1 MKNIVKRSLA
11 ALGFLCLVTLLFAVM
26 FPKEKAS
33 ANIYEQKTSA
43 KRAGKVV
50 KEDAVEGDSIVSV
63 VENENLR
70 ITLKTDK
77 KEYHAGDPVSLKT
90 EIEYIGKKDGI
101 ELTTCNPSVAY
112 RIDGSNGVKLYSFA
126 DWFPK
131 TPGKFELKKGEK
143 FEEDFQMGEYG
154 SFALTGSYDII
165 GGEKIRYNNEDPITV
180 FYLPKGTY
188 TFTVMLTDQ
197 LAKKK
202 PATFY
207 AELHINIDVE
217 GNVFADGSNLYRTLG
232 DNEAVLI
239 GTKAD
244 DKVSDDPW
252 LEQGVAFTVPET
264 AKYNGK
270 KYTVTVIG
278 DEGIRYS
285 GWVDDY
291 EYGYIDAGVFSRLNF
306 TTVKIPSTVKVI
318 SRSAFRNTQYN
329 KIEINAGDL
338 IVGEKAFS
346 INENYR
352 DETLSLE
359 IKGGNVKIEKEA
371 FLSGRFTKINIHD
384 CKSLEIGELAF
395 ACEYNLKEVKLPEN
409 TLSIGNRAFYDSAE
423 RKDKVT
429 LTIPKGTVKI
439 EGPVANK
446 MLVKVAKGNTSFV
459 TRYGLLLTADGSTV
473 IGISDFRYREIAM
486 PEGITSIMPYAFSG
500 TLITK
505 LTIPDTVTVI
515 PEGMAYITTL
525 KSVSLGKY
533 TKEIG
538 NSAFCDT
545 ALKKISL
552 PNGLES
558 IGESAFASTRLKKVT
573 IPKTVTVLG
582 NRAFANNN
590 ITVTFKKNNKKY
602 TQKGDV
608 LLEKGT
614 NTAVGFVYSNIGD
627 AEFEKLDLEF
637 VLRGYIY
644 TLNIPESVKEIDI
657 SSFSSKLMGEYY
669 TGRNLVYEAAEIIFK
684 TKEPPKFVDER
695 NSDKEFCIM
704 IFIPEDGDMDAY
716 KAALEEV
723 GLKEY
728 ENYRITNQ
736 PYDEW

>member
-143 FEEDFQMGEYG
+143 IEEDFQMGAYG
-154 SFALTGSYDII
+154 SFALTGSNDII

-318 SRSAFRNTQYN
+318 SRSAFRNTQYS

-346 INENYR
+346 VNENYR

-359 IKGGNVKIEKEA
+359 IKGGNVKLEKEA

-409 TLSIGNRAFYDSAE
+409 TFSIGNRAFYDSAE

-515 PEGMAYITTL
+515 PERMAYNTTL

-558 IGESAFASTRLKKVT
+558 IGESAFASTKLKKVT

-582 NRAFANNN
+582 NRVFSNNN

-608 LLEKGT
+608 LLAKGT
-614 NTAVGFVYSNIGD
+614 NTAVGFLYSNIGD

-669 TGRNLVYEAAEIIFK
+669 TGRNLVYEPAEIIFK

-716 KAALEEV
+716 RAALEEV

>member
-1 MKNIVKRSLA
+1 MKNIIKRSLT
-11 ALGFLCLVTLLFAVM
+11 ALGFLCLATLLFAVM

-43 KRAGKVV
+43 KRTGKVV

-101 ELTTCNPSVAY
+101 ELTTCKPSVTY
-112 RIDGSNGVKLYSFA
+112 RIDGSNGVKLYKST
-126 DWFPK
+126 DWFPQD
-131 TPGKFELKKGEK
+131 PGKFELKKGEK
-143 FEEDFQMGEYG
+143 IEEDFQMGAYG
-154 SFALTGSYDII
+154 SFALTGSNDII
-165 GGEKIRYNNEDPITV
+165 GGEKRRYNNEDPITV

-207 AELHINIDVE
+207 VELHINIDVE
-217 GNVFADGSNLYRTLG
+217 GDVFTDGSNLYRTLG

-244 DKVSDDPW
+244 DKISDGPW

-318 SRSAFRNTQYN
+318 SRSAFRWTQYS

-346 INENYR
+346 LNDNYR
-352 DETLSLE
+352 DETLGLE
-359 IKGGNVKIEKEA
+359 IKGGNVKLEKEA

-384 CKSLEIGELAF
+384 CKSLEIGEMAF

-538 NSAFCDT
+538 NAAFRDT

-558 IGESAFASTRLKKVT
+558 IGESAFASTKLKKVT

-582 NRAFANNN
+582 NRAFSNNN

-669 TGRNLVYEAAEIIFK
+669 TGRNLVYEPAEIIFK

-716 KAALEEV
+716 RAALEEV